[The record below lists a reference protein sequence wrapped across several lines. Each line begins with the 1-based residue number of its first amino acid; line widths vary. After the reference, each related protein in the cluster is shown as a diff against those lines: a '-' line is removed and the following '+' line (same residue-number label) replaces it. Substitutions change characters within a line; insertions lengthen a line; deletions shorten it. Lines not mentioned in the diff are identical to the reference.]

1 MDNHTFAYNN
11 IYVLDMVLTTSN
23 NTNQQIFSLA
33 NKTALSVHWFM
44 TLYNAHDYKSYM
56 KFSDQSQN
64 HQTTKLKSL
73 PNVPRM

>member
-1 MDNHTFAYNN
+1 
-11 IYVLDMVLTTSN
+11 MVAIKYGELKCNANWQT
-23 NTNQQIFSLA
+23 FSLS
-33 NKTALSVHWFM
+33 NRTALSVHWFM

-73 PNVPRM
+73 PNVPRMQ